1 MSVAPASQET
11 LAPAVWRGRRAA
23 HAARADRLVGARRE
37 RSRRGESDPVEDFL
51 FTYYPFRL
59 AALRR
64 WTPGA
69 GVALAE
75 ADELVDGRRFLRGA
89 DGFVRAALPDPA
101 QAARLAFSLKLCR
114 AVATRAPFLGCF
126 GLHEWAMVYGLDPR
140 EVRHTALPLRIPP
153 EAITRAVD
161 EIGLRC
167 THIDAY
173 RFFTV
178 DATPRNALVPT
189 RASQPDLEQPG
200 CLHASM
206 DLYKYAMWFQP
217 FVGSDLVADCFEVAR
232 AARELDMRASPY
244 DVAEYGL
251 TPIQVETPRGRR
263 AYAEAQRALMSRTA
277 PLRERLLEALT
288 RLDRAAPANVLTH
301 SRAAR

>member
-1 MSVAPASQET
+1 
-11 LAPAVWRGRRAA
+11 
-23 HAARADRLVGARRE
+23 
-37 RSRRGESDPVEDFL
+37 
-51 FTYYPFRL
+51 
-59 AALRR
+59 
-64 WTPGA
+64 
-69 GVALAE
+69 
-75 ADELVDGRRFLRGA
+75 
-89 DGFVRAALPDPA
+89 
-101 QAARLAFSLKLCR
+101 
-114 AVATRAPFLGCF
+114 
-126 GLHEWAMVYGLDPR
+126 
-140 EVRHTALPLRIPP
+140 
-153 EAITRAVD
+153 
-161 EIGLRC
+161 
-167 THIDAY
+167 
-173 RFFTV
+173 
-178 DATPRNALVPT
+178 
-189 RASQPDLEQPG
+189 
-200 CLHASM
+200 M